1 MLWGLLEYLSSIL
14 FFFLHITSAGSFPKA
29 LTAAEEKKY
38 LEQMAA
44 GDHHARQ
51 KLIEH
56 NLRLVAH
63 IAKKY
68 YADENDRDDLV
79 SIGTVGLIKAVDS
92 FDPTKGIRLSSYASR
107 CIENEILMFF
117 RSAKKTAQDA
127 SLNDPIDTDK
137 DGNTLTLLDTIATDD
152 HILEDIDLRMKV
164 RQLYDAVKTR
174 LSPREREIVLLRYGL
189 MGQRPLVQR
198 EVAKKLNISRS
209 YVSRLEK
216 KALQKLRKA
225 FDE

>member
-107 CIENEILMFF
+107 CIENAILSQMRLWFQVNSLRAEKNRDGVF
-117 RSAKKTAQDA
+117 WHRYPRICISFALLWTA
-127 SLNDPIDTDK
+127 
-137 DGNTLTLLDTIATDD
+137 
-152 HILEDIDLRMKV
+152 V
-164 RQLYDAVKTR
+164 
-174 LSPREREIVLLRYGL
+174 
-189 MGQRPLVQR
+189 
-198 EVAKKLNISRS
+198 
-209 YVSRLEK
+209 
-216 KALQKLRKA
+216 
-225 FDE
+225 

>member
-44 GDHHARQ
+44 GDYHARQ

-68 YADENDRDDLV
+68 YADENDRNDLV

-117 RSAKKTAQDA
+117 RSARKTSQDV

-174 LSPREREIVLLRYGL
+174 LSPREREIILLRYGL
-189 MGQRPLVQR
+189 TGQRPLVQR

>member
-117 RSAKKTAQDA
+117 RSAKKTAQDV
-127 SLNDPIDTDK
+127 SLNDSIDTDK

-164 RQLYDAVKTR
+164 RQLYEAVKTR
-174 LSPREREIVLLRYGL
+174 LSPREREIILLRYGL
-189 MGQRPLVQR
+189 TGQRPLVQR

>member
-44 GDHHARQ
+44 GDYHARQ

-68 YADENDRDDLV
+68 YVDENDRDDLV

-107 CIENEILMFF
+107 CIENAIL
-117 RSAKKTAQDA
+117 S
-127 SLNDPIDTDK
+127 
-137 DGNTLTLLDTIATDD
+137 
-152 HILEDIDLRMKV
+152 
-164 RQLYDAVKTR
+164 
-174 LSPREREIVLLRYGL
+174 
-189 MGQRPLVQR
+189 
-198 EVAKKLNISRS
+198 
-209 YVSRLEK
+209 
-216 KALQKLRKA
+216 
-225 FDE
+225 

>member
-117 RSAKKTAQDA
+117 RSAKKTAQDVW
-127 SLNDPIDTDK
+127 LNDPIDTDK

-174 LSPREREIVLLRYGL
+174 LSPREREIILLRYGL
-189 MGQRPLVQR
+189 TGQRPLVQR

>member
-68 YADENDRDDLV
+68 YADENDRDDLI

-117 RSAKKTAQDA
+117 RSAKKTAQDV
-127 SLNDPIDTDK
+127 SLNAPIDTAK

-174 LSPREREIVLLRYGL
+174 LSPREREIILLRYGL
-189 MGQRPLVQR
+189 TGQRPLVQR
-198 EVAKKLNISRS
+198 EIAKKLNISRS

>member
-56 NLRLVAH
+56 NLRLAAH

-117 RSAKKTAQDA
+117 RSAKKTAQDV

-174 LSPREREIVLLRYGL
+174 LSPREREIILLRYGL
-189 MGQRPLVQR
+189 TGQRPLVQR

>member
-107 CIENEILMFF
+107 CIENEILMY
-117 RSAKKTAQDA
+117 
-127 SLNDPIDTDK
+127 
-137 DGNTLTLLDTIATDD
+137 
-152 HILEDIDLRMKV
+152 LR
-164 RQLYDAVKTR
+164 RNSKTR
-174 LSPREREIVLLRYGL
+174 LEVSIDEPLNVDWDGNELLLSDILGTEEDVIYKDMEDEVEKDLMEYLTLFIVDT
-189 MGQRPLVQR
+189 
-198 EVAKKLNISRS
+198 E
-209 YVSRLEK
+209 
-216 KALQKLRKA
+216 
-225 FDE
+225 

>member
-1 MLWGLLEYLSSIL
+1 MLWGLLEYLSSGL

-29 LTAAEEKKY
+29 LTV
-38 LEQMAA
+38 AA
-44 GDHHARQ
+44 GDYHARQ

-107 CIENEILMFF
+107 CIENAILSRMRFWF
-117 RSAKKTAQDA
+117 QTSIPRAEKNRDGVFWHRYPRICISFALLWTAA
-127 SLNDPIDTDK
+127 
-137 DGNTLTLLDTIATDD
+137 
-152 HILEDIDLRMKV
+152 
-164 RQLYDAVKTR
+164 
-174 LSPREREIVLLRYGL
+174 
-189 MGQRPLVQR
+189 
-198 EVAKKLNISRS
+198 
-209 YVSRLEK
+209 
-216 KALQKLRKA
+216 
-225 FDE
+225 

>member
-44 GDHHARQ
+44 GDRHARQ

-117 RSAKKTAQDA
+117 RSAKKTAQDV
-127 SLNDPIDTDK
+127 SLNDPIDADK
-137 DGNTLTLLDTIATDD
+137 DG
-152 HILEDIDLRMKV
+152 
-164 RQLYDAVKTR
+164 
-174 LSPREREIVLLRYGL
+174 
-189 MGQRPLVQR
+189 
-198 EVAKKLNISRS
+198 KLNEAEMTQ
-209 YVSRLEK
+209 LK
-216 KALQKLRKA
+216 ADADKALEARRAARREARKA
-225 FDE
+225 ARGNNAPPPAPAPAEEGE

>member
-1 MLWGLLEYLSSIL
+1 MLWGLLEYLSSIF

-44 GDHHARQ
+44 GDYHARQ

-107 CIENEILMFF
+107 CIENAILSQMRLWFHINPPRAEKSQNGVF
-117 RSAKKTAQDA
+117 WHRLRRIYTSFVPLRTA
-127 SLNDPIDTDK
+127 
-137 DGNTLTLLDTIATDD
+137 
-152 HILEDIDLRMKV
+152 M
-164 RQLYDAVKTR
+164 
-174 LSPREREIVLLRYGL
+174 
-189 MGQRPLVQR
+189 
-198 EVAKKLNISRS
+198 
-209 YVSRLEK
+209 
-216 KALQKLRKA
+216 
-225 FDE
+225 

>member
-14 FFFLHITSAGSFPKA
+14 FLFLHITSAGSFPKA

-38 LEQMAA
+38 LEQMAV

-107 CIENEILMFF
+107 CIENAILSRMRLWFQTSIPRAEKNRDGVF
-117 RSAKKTAQDA
+117 WHRYPRICISFALLWTAA
-127 SLNDPIDTDK
+127 
-137 DGNTLTLLDTIATDD
+137 
-152 HILEDIDLRMKV
+152 
-164 RQLYDAVKTR
+164 
-174 LSPREREIVLLRYGL
+174 
-189 MGQRPLVQR
+189 
-198 EVAKKLNISRS
+198 
-209 YVSRLEK
+209 
-216 KALQKLRKA
+216 
-225 FDE
+225 